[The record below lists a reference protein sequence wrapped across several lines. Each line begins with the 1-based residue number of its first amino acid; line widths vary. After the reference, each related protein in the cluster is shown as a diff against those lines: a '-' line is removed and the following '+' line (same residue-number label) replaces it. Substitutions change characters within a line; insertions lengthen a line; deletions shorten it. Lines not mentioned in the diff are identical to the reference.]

1 MLSAARAA
9 SRSSNVNSQSPFD
22 WCSLYPQNTDLL
34 PHLLIFQKYISS
46 STTIA
51 EAADSITWAASLK
64 SAEIEMNSRELPF
77 ICPEVFCPRRFSTSS
92 ELIPQ
97 QKNDEDAYVVF
108 EITKKKN
115 AHLCVSVKNSRKST
129 KILLMKL
136 LILLFLIWLYL
147 ILGGN
152 KLVQQLL
159 DL

>member
-77 ICPEVFCPRRFSTSS
+77 ICPEVFCAWRFSTSS
-92 ELIPQ
+92 ELIPK
-97 QKNDEDAYVVF
+97 QKNDEDTYVVF
-108 EITKKKN
+108 EITKKN